1 MKKKSLSILCM
12 ILAVAFLSGCSLFKI
27 STAEVPPIPH
37 ATVQPAVTPA
47 PAPALS
53 PVRQMVSFEEK
64 LFIAAGI
71 LCLLASGA
79 LFYFGQIV
87 SGVKVCAAG
96 IILPIFAV
104 WFSAHFAIVISSI
117 LVVLAITYIIQ
128 NASVEKKVVAFLEK
142 QGSTMVKN
150 L

>member
-1 MKKKSLSILCM
+1 MM
-12 ILAVAFLSGCSLFKI
+12 LAVALLSGCSLFKI
-27 STAEVPPIPH
+27 STPTFSAKVPT
-37 ATVQPAVTPA
+37 AAQSA
-47 PAPALS
+47 PADLTHQPVAVVS

-87 SGVKVCAAG
+87 AGVKVCAAG
-96 IILPIFAV
+96 IVLPIFAV
-104 WFSAHFAIVISSI
+104 WFSAHFAIVIAAI
-117 LVVLAITYIIQ
+117 LIVLAITYIIQ
-128 NASVEKKVVAFLEK
+128 NAALEKKIIAWTEKQASTVEK
-142 QGSTMVKN
+142 N

>member
-37 ATVQPAVTPA
+37 ATVQPAVTS
-47 PAPALS
+47 ALS

-87 SGVKVCAAG
+87 AGVKVCAAG

-104 WFSAHFAIVISSI
+104 WFSAHFAIVISAI

-128 NASVEKKVVAFLEK
+128 NAAVEKKVVAFLEK
-142 QGSTMVKN
+142 QGSTIVKN

>member
-1 MKKKSLSILCM
+1 MKKKSFSILCM
-12 ILAVAFLSGCSLFKI
+12 MLAVAFLSGCSLFKI
-27 STAEVPPIPH
+27 STAELPPIPH
-37 ATVQPAVTPA
+37 ATVQPAVT

-87 SGVKVCAAG
+87 AGVKVCAAG

-104 WFSAHFAIVISSI
+104 WFSAHFAIVIAAI
-117 LVVLAITYIIQ
+117 LIVLAITYIVQ
-128 NASVEKKVVAFLEK
+128 NAALEKKIIAWTEKQASTVEK
-142 QGSTMVKN
+142 N